1 MGYSM
6 NVALVLPYFGKFNS
20 YFDLFLESCRTNPSY
35 DWLILTDN
43 CNGYD
48 FPANVHVV
56 KSSLEEIRKLAD
68 KKFGFSVS
76 LDTPYKL
83 CDFKPAYGF
92 LFEELLKDY
101 DYWGHC
107 DCDLLFGNLEKILT
121 PVLCNGYDK
130 VFAAGHLTLYRNTS
144 ENNRRFMKPHN
155 GVEIYKEAYTT
166 SAIYVFD
173 EDCQM
178 KHHTDNNVHSIFLED
193 GAKVFA
199 DDLSMNVSGRTAKF
213 VRSAYDSVSR
223 QFVCQLYQP
232 ARYYWRN
239 DELFALVVKKE
250 SEELERKDY
259 LYIHLQSRKMRNKVD
274 REKSD
279 CIEILPDRFISVS
292 KIPQSVR
299 QIRKSTIG
307 FPYCYWLDVYEK
319 KLKRR
324 ISKILNG

>member
-107 DCDLLFGNLEKILT
+107 DCDLLFGNMEKILT

-130 VFAAGHLTLYRNTS
+130 VFAAGHLTLYRNTF
-144 ENNRRFMKPHN
+144 ENNHRFMKSHN
-155 GVEIYKEAYTT
+155 GVEIYKVAYTT
-166 SAIYVFD
+166 SEIYVFD
-173 EDCQM
+173 EDCQI

-193 GAKVFA
+193 GARVFTE
-199 DDLSMNVSGRTAKF
+199 DFSMNVSGRSAKF
-213 VRSAYDSVSR
+213 IRSAYDPVLR
-223 QFVCQLYQP
+223 QFVCQPYQP
-232 ARYYWRN
+232 ARYYWN
-239 DELFALVVKKE
+239 NGELYSLAVKKD
-250 SEELERKDY
+250 SDDLERNDY
-259 LYIHLQSRKMRNKVD
+259 LYIHLQSRRMRNKVD
-274 REKSD
+274 KTKLE
-279 CIEILPDRFISVS
+279 CIEILPDRFISVTR
-292 KIPQSVR
+292 IPQSVR
-299 QIRKSTIG
+299 QIKKNTIG
-307 FPYCYWLDVYEK
+307 FPYLYWMDVYCK
-319 KLKRR
+319 KIKRR
-324 ISKILNG
+324 ISEI